1 MQDRL
6 PPQPSALVSKN
17 PLQWCRYFGPG
28 AVIASVTIGSGELVF
43 PSRGGAIFGYRLIW
57 VFLLVGFL
65 KWVLAYSSLRHMVI
79 SGEHPAERWM
89 SMPGPRGWL
98 HIALLGLLL
107 VPMLDISDLAR
118 RLIVYFTNRDHPP
131 DLDPVRVR
139 ESGLS
144 SSTVFRRQR
153 RSRSRRN
160 TVGRIG
166 GGGLVV

>member
-6 PPQPSALVSKN
+6 PPPPSALVSKN

-79 SGEHPAERWM
+79 SGAHPAEM
-89 SMPGPRGWL
+89 TSSPK
-98 HIALLGLLL
+98 I
-107 VPMLDISDLAR
+107 
-118 RLIVYFTNRDHPP
+118 
-131 DLDPVRVR
+131 DPC
-139 ESGLS
+139 
-144 SSTVFRRQR
+144 
-153 RSRSRRN
+153 
-160 TVGRIG
+160 
-166 GGGLVV
+166 